1 MTKPALQVGKTGGG
15 GAGAGA
21 HVTGEPTLGPS
32 QKLYLENNI
41 LLQLPMWA
49 KALGNKSMTKA
60 EQEMMRD

>member
-32 QKLYLENNI
+32 
-41 LLQLPMWA
+41 
-49 KALGNKSMTKA
+49 
-60 EQEMMRD
+60 